1 MAKIEVTLT
10 DKQAQWFTE
19 VLKESDKPNTTMEE
33 MLRTLTINFIVACRK
48 NKVEREVLTG

>member
-33 MLRTLTINFIVACRK
+33 MLRTLAINFIVACRK